1 LYGLLNIQK
10 AEKAKIAQL
19 QSCNDQFFDT
29 PVGLFLIVNQAM
41 SIGAK

>member
-1 LYGLLNIQK
+1 MKFVVYR
-10 AEKAKIAQL
+10 E
-19 QSCNDQFFDT
+19 FFDT

>member
-1 LYGLLNIQK
+1 LLNIQKAEK